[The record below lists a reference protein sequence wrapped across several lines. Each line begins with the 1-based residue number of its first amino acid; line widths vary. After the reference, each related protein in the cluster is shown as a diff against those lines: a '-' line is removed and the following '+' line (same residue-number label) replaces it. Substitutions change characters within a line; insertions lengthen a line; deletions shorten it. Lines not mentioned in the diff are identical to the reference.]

1 MHPPVESADL
11 EGGGGFLRGGARPP
25 TEEMIR
31 FVDEHKERRT
41 LDGLRWGVEPI
52 CRTLQ
57 FAPQTYYAAKSRPP
71 SERSV
76 RDEALKPEI
85 LRVWKENYRVYGAPK
100 IWTQLHRENIGV
112 ARCTVERLMPTL
124 GIRGTTRGANPATT
138 RTSAGDSRP
147 EDLLD
152 RDFAAEA
159 PNTKWVADFTY
170 VRTRSG
176 FCYVA
181 FVIDCYARM
190 IVGWAASTSMRTDLV
205 LTALEQAIWARLVN
219 PGTRQRL
226 GDGTL
231 RQEPGLGNRLICH
244 SDAGCQYLSIA
255 HTGRLT
261 QTGIDPS
268 VGSVGDSYDNAL
280 AESIIGLYKT
290 ELVYNLGPWNGL
302 TDLEWATFEY
312 IDWFNHRRL
321 MGKTPPTEREENYY
335 RQHTNTKH
343 PTPKP

>member
-1 MHPPVESADL
+1 
-11 EGGGGFLRGGARPP
+11 
-25 TEEMIR
+25 MIR

-41 LDGLRWGVEPI
+41 SDGLRWGVEPI

-57 FAPQTYYAAKSRPP
+57 FAPQTYYAARNRPP

-76 RDEALKPEI
+76 RDERLKPDI
-85 LRVWKENYRVYGAPK
+85 LRVYGENYRVYGAPK
-100 IWTQLHRENIGV
+100 LWDQLNREGIRV
-112 ARCTVERLMPTL
+112 ARCTVERLMPQL

-138 RTSAGDSRP
+138 RTGAGDERP

-152 RDFAAEA
+152 RDFTASA

-176 FCYVA
+176 FIYVA
-181 FVIDCYARM
+181 LVIDCYARM
-190 IVGWAASTSMRTDLV
+190 IVGWSASTSMRTDLV
-205 LTALEQAIWARLVN
+205 LTALEQAIWDRLQRPRMPQRLPDGSLVTATGVEARL
-219 PGTRQRL
+219 
-226 GDGTL
+226 
-231 RQEPGLGNRLICH
+231 IYH
-244 SDAGCQYLSIA
+244 SDAGSQYLSIA
-255 HTGRLT
+255 HTEKLA
-261 QTGIDPS
+261 QAGINPS

-312 IDWFNHRRL
+312 LDWFNHRRL
-321 MGKTPPTEREENYY
+321 MGKTPPIEREENYY